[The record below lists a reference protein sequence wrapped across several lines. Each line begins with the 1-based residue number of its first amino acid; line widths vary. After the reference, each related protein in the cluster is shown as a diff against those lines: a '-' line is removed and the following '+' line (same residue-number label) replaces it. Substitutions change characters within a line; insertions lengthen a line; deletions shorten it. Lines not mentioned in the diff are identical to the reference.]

1 MEITVKERSRTS
13 SQAASSLGLIAVAI
27 LILAGPLIS
36 IILALFVDLPSTDD
50 STDSTAS
57 GCSVTTT
64 TAPGQQCP
72 AWYGYYSTLVQGATL
87 WFLHGLPR
95 LAATLL
101 ALHLALCTAYVGLIH
116 LGILSSDR

>member
-36 IILALFVDLPSTDD
+36 IILALFVDLPTTDD
-50 STDSTAS
+50 YSTTS
-57 GCSVTTT
+57 GCSATTT
-64 TAPGQQCP
+64 TPGQQCP
-72 AWYGYYSTLVQGATL
+72 AWYGYYNALVQGATF

-95 LAATLL
+95 LAATLF
-101 ALHLALCTAYVGLIH
+101 ALHLAICAAYVGLIH
-116 LGILSSDR
+116 LGIISSDR

>member
-50 STDSTAS
+50 STQ
-57 GCSVTTT
+57 GCSATTT
-64 TAPGQQCP
+64 TSPGKQCP
-72 AWYGYYSTLVQGATL
+72 AWYGYYGTLVQGTTVWL
-87 WFLHGLPR
+87 LHGLPR
-95 LAATLL
+95 LAATLF
-101 ALHLALCTAYVGLIH
+101 ALHLAICALYIGLIH
-116 LGILSSDR
+116 LGIISNR